1 MTGKKCP
8 DRGKALASICNHGSG
23 LLLLGLHE
31 VVYAGRPTG
40 KPTGFKSLRTGRPS
54 HLGTPGKQISDAG
67 DSRDPNGPGR
77 IIVSWSLASIS
88 KACTANSLAACR
100 AIRLPT
106 DHAGPASTL
115 EASYSGGQVRLHAGR
130 PGIAA

>member
-8 DRGKALASICNHGSG
+8 DRGKALASICNHGSD

-40 KPTGFKSLRTGRPS
+40 KPTDFKSPRTGRPS
-54 HLGTPGKQISDAG
+54 HLRIPGKQISDAG

-77 IIVSWSLASIS
+77 IIVSRGRASIR
-88 KACTANSLAACR
+88 KAKPPIAWRPAGLS
-100 AIRLPT
+100 RLPT
-106 DHAGPASTL
+106 DHADPASTI
-115 EASYSGGQVRLHAGR
+115 EACDGGGQVRLHAGR
-130 PGIAA
+130 PGLAA